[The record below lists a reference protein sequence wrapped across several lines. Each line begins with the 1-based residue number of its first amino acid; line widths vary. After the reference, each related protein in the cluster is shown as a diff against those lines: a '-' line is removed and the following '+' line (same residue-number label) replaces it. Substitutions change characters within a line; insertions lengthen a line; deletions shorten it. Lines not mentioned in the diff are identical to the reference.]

1 MMLTNMNKLLIFK
14 NAVTTIIMDLS
25 NCTKC
30 LGNPGEGHATSGG
43 SKDFEE
49 DVHLRWILKVPD
61 TLERIF

>member
-1 MMLTNMNKLLIFK
+1 MMLTNMNKLLSFK

-43 SKDFEE
+43 VKR
-49 DVHLRWILKVPD
+49 LRRRCP
-61 TLERIF
+61 LEVDSEGA